1 MMHFIWEIIQE
12 TWVIIL
18 VFGIFI
24 YFTAMFD
31 QMNIN
36 KTDKEDKNENF

>member
-1 MMHFIWEIIQE
+1 MIHFIWEIIQE

-24 YFTAMFD
+24 YFTTMFD
-31 QMNIN
+31 RMNR
-36 KTDKEDKNENF
+36 KEDEGKE